1 MKRKGLIFVCLLMA
15 IGITGLLTANG
26 FRKSRSAGVPTDQKL
41 VVPDADVRIKA
52 ANHMLS
58 GPYMFSNLTIYLIH
72 GQDRAGASP
81 PLTLPLTLSE
91 AMEQK
96 KVIVH
101 ETQAVNELAIE
112 NISDEQV
119 FIQSGD
125 IVKGGQQD
133 RVLALDMIIAPK
145 SGRIPIGSFCVEHGR
160 WSRRGDEAVAAFS
173 SSNKMLSSKELKIAA
188 KHNRSQSEVWDQVA
202 QTQKKLSHGVLAA
215 STPSLPADPLPA
227 SASGSPGTI
236 GAGQATSFDF
246 SISSMVS
253 RSSLQLTLENDRL
266 KDTLKD
272 YIQKLSPIIEGK
284 NDVIGFVFAI
294 NGVINSADVYAS
306 TRLFRKLWPKLLES
320 SATEAI
326 SEFDKTKLNKP
337 VETALV
343 KAFLDQDG
351 TGKTETSQVGSKM
364 TLIKREAEK
373 KLFFETRDGK
383 NPADWIHRNYIS
395 K

>member
-1 MKRKGLIFVCLLMA
+1 
-15 IGITGLLTANG
+15 
-26 FRKSRSAGVPTDQKL
+26 
-41 VVPDADVRIKA
+41 
-52 ANHMLS
+52 
-58 GPYMFSNLTIYLIH
+58 
-72 GQDRAGASP
+72 
-81 PLTLPLTLSE
+81 
-91 AMEQK
+91 
-96 KVIVH
+96 
-101 ETQAVNELAIE
+101 
-112 NISDEQV
+112 
-119 FIQSGD
+119 
-125 IVKGGQQD
+125 
-133 RVLALDMIIAPK
+133 
-145 SGRIPIGSFCVEHGR
+145 
-160 WSRRGDEAVAAFS
+160 
-173 SSNKMLSSKELKIAA
+173 
-188 KHNRSQSEVWDQVA
+188 
-202 QTQKKLSHGVLAA
+202 
-215 STPSLPADPLPA
+215 
-227 SASGSPGTI
+227 
-236 GAGQATSFDF
+236 
-246 SISSMVS
+246 MVS

-294 NGVINSADVYAS
+294 NGEINSADVYAS

-326 SEFDKTKLNKP
+326 GEFDKTKLNKP

-364 TLIKREAEK
+364 TLIKRESEK